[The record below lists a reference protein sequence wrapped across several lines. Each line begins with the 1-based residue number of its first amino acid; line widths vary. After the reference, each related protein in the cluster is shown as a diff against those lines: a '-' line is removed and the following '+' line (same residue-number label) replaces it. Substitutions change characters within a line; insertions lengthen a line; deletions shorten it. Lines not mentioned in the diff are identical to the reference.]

1 MEKIDSDIIKLGKGY
16 RIVIPTSLRKK
27 LHLEFGSL
35 LTIEVED
42 GKITLIP
49 VKAIPTSQLWFW
61 SEQWQKEEGKVD
73 SELKKKGIPKKSYSA
88 DELIKEMAI
97 EKTKVQKDR

>member
-61 SEQWQKEEGKVD
+61 SEQWQKEERRVD
-73 SELKKKGIPKKSYSA
+73 SELKKKGISKKSYSA
-88 DELIKEMAI
+88 DDLIKEMAI

>member
-1 MEKIDSDIIKLGKGY
+1 MEKIHTHIKKIVKWY

-61 SEQWQKEEGKVD
+61 SEQWQKEERRVD
-73 SELKKKGIPKKSYSA
+73 AELKKKGISKKSYSA